1 MSELNELKPLNPRQE
16 RFCQEYM
23 TDLNGTQAAIRAG
36 YSLKSANEQSSE
48 NLAKPHIKKR
58 IEELKAKRSEKVGV
72 TAERVIE
79 ELAKIGFSDEFELEG
94 FTRLELKDKLK
105 ALEMLA
111 RHSGAFNSD
120 ESSKTVLK
128 VTIGGND

>member
-1 MSELNELKPLNPRQE
+1 
-16 RFCQEYM
+16 
-23 TDLNGTQAAIRAG
+23 
-36 YSLKSANEQSSE
+36 
-48 NLAKPHIKKR
+48 
-58 IEELKAKRSEKVGV
+58 
-72 TAERVIE
+72 VIE
-79 ELAKIGFSDEFELEG
+79 ELAKVGFSSEFELEG
-94 FTRLELKDKLK
+94 FARLELKDKLK